1 MTYTVIHLYLYLFFY
16 SEVIMLYLPAESG
29 QALLEY
35 ALILVLIAVAVVGIV
50 SVFGTTVFEV
60 FSDVGSQL
68 DQARAD
74 AN

>member
-1 MTYTVIHLYLYLFFY
+1 
-16 SEVIMLYLPAESG
+16 MLYLPAESG